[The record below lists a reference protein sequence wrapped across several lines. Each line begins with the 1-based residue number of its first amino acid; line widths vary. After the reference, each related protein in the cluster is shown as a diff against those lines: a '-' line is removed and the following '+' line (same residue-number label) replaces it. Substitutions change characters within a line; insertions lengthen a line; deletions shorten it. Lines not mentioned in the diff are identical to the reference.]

1 MTTLRQNPPFVSCR
15 MVAMSPVDDEPR
27 PQAGRRRRLPARTT
41 RLAAA
46 LASVVLLAPLVSAAQ
61 VEWPPDRRV
70 LRTFDEEHWPPGQQF
85 LGSQVCQGCHP
96 TVWKGF
102 PGNPHFKSVAQ
113 GGRPAARTGCEGC
126 HGPAGYHVIDPDNGK
141 IVKFPEIE
149 PSQAQDVCLRCHGED
164 IGKMHVRRSAHL
176 TGEVGCTSCHSIHGA
191 HEPGPLLASEQRS
204 VCYGCH
210 REIEARFNMPFKHR
224 VNEGA
229 MECTDCHNPHGAP
242 LATWRTAHSPRMVS
256 HGLGNDIACTK
267 CHSDKRGPFVHEH
280 PPVRVEGC
288 PACHNPHGSTNAR
301 LLNRPS
307 AFTLCLECHNDI
319 GGFGLRAEGILP
331 PSPWFHNLADPAF
344 RDCVLC
350 HSRIHGSN
358 ADSKFRR

>member
-1 MTTLRQNPPFVSCR
+1 
-15 MVAMSPVDDEPR
+15 MSPANEPTR
-27 PQAGRRRRLPARTT
+27 PGMGRGRRAATSATAIWAVSVLIALNVPLTT
-41 RLAAA
+41 
-46 LASVVLLAPLVSAAQ
+46 SAQ
-61 VEWPPDRRV
+61 VKWPPDRKV
-70 LRTFDEEHWPPGQQF
+70 LHAFEEEHWPPGQQF
-85 LGSQVCQGCHP
+85 LGSQICQGCHAA
-96 TVWKGF
+96 VWDGF
-102 PGNPHFKSVAQ
+102 PRNPHFKSVAK
-113 GGRPAARTGCEGC
+113 GGLPAARTGCEGC
-126 HGPAGYHVIDPDNGK
+126 HGPAGFHVISADNGE

-149 PSQAQDVCLRCHGED
+149 PSQAQEVCLRCHSGD
-164 IGKMHVRRSAHL
+164 FGKMHVRRSAHL

-191 HEPGPLLASEQRS
+191 REPGPLLAKEERS
-204 VCYGCH
+204 VCYDCH

-229 MECTDCHNPHGAP
+229 IDCTDCHNPHGSP
-242 LATWRTAHSPRMVS
+242 VATWKSAFSPRMVS

-288 PACHNPHGSTNAR
+288 TACHNPHGSTNAR

-307 AFTLCLECHNDI
+307 AFTLCLECHNEV
-319 GGFGLRAEGILP
+319 GGFGLRAEGIAS
-331 PSPWFHNLADPAF
+331 PSPWFHNLADPSF

>member
-1 MTTLRQNPPFVSCR
+1 ML
-15 MVAMSPVDDEPR
+15 PVDWEPC
-27 PQAGRRRRLPARTT
+27 PQGGSCDRSASPGIGPGLVRIAATT
-41 RLAAA
+41 
-46 LASVVLLAPLVSAAQ
+46 ASVVLVTLVAPFVSFAQ
-61 VEWPPDRRV
+61 VEWPPDRHV

-85 LGSQVCQGCHP
+85 LGSQICQGCHS
-96 TVWKGF
+96 TVWESF
-102 PGNPHFKSVAQ
+102 PRNPHFKSVALAN
-113 GGRPAARTGCEGC
+113 RPAGKTGCEGC
-126 HGPAGYHVIDPDNGK
+126 HGPAGFHVIDPDKGK

-149 PSQAQDVCLRCHGED
+149 PSQAQDVCLRCHSED
-164 IGKMHVRRSAHL
+164 IGKMHIRRSVHL
-176 TGEVGCTSCHSIHGA
+176 TGEIGCTSCHSIHSPHGA
-191 HEPGPLLASEQRS
+191 GALLAAEQRS

-229 MECTDCHNPHGAP
+229 MDCTDCHNPHGAA

-256 HGLGNDIACTK
+256 HSLGNDIACTK
-267 CHSDKRGPFVHEH
+267 CHSDKRGPFVYEH

-288 PACHNPHGSTNAR
+288 PACHNPHGSTNPR

-319 GGFGLRAEGILP
+319 GGFGLRADGIRP

-358 ADSKFRR
+358 ADPKFRR

>member
-1 MTTLRQNPPFVSCR
+1 MVS
-15 MVAMSPVDDEPR
+15 MSPVDDEPR
-27 PQAGRRRRLPARTT
+27 PQAGRRRRFPARTT
-41 RLAAA
+41 GLAAA

-85 LGSQVCQGCHP
+85 LGSQICQGCHP

-102 PGNPHFKSVAQ
+102 PGNPHFKSVAK
-113 GGRPAARTGCEGC
+113 GDLPAARTGCEGC

-149 PSQAQDVCLRCHGED
+149 PSQAQDVCLRCHSGD

-191 HEPGPLLASEQRS
+191 HEPGPLLAAEQRS